1 MIGESGPPGPSK
13 QRGASTASAWTEL
26 SDVLAVLRRRW
37 LGGSWLS
44 SAAAGVSWEPFA
56 VPLRGPTAT
65 QLAGRFGEASVFF
78 TGTPTA
84 EKKGLR
90 LEFHSVGGRRVGTN
104 QLPRRVWFD
113 EPEPTFKLLNVQD
126 QVDRFVELVGV
137 ERERA
142 PRLVDWM
149 LHHPHRVLAATAVWD
164 LVVRTVLW
172 IDAHAIEPG
181 AVDTARSYLR
191 QIDVPGVDTKFI
203 EAHGGLIGRLL
214 EEQLDPTRVNQAAPR
229 SEFPARYGFRSKP
242 EYVRFRFLD
251 ARNVPGA
258 FSEMTVRTAELAA
271 AAPPVSRVYAVE
283 NEITYLAFPDVPDAA
298 VFFGG
303 GYAVSRLA
311 PLHWLAD
318 MDLTYWGDLDTHGFA
333 ILNLLRRSFPHTRSM
348 LMNRRTLLDHEGQWI
363 RESEPTR
370 ERLDLLEPAE
380 ADLYQDLVEDAFGPS
395 VRLEQERI
403 RFSAIERELR
413 RPRRDLVDSLSMD
426 DGGDAPCETKP
437 LTVGLQVPDR

>member
-1 MIGESGPPGPSK
+1 VTGQSGLPGPAK
-13 QRGASTASAWTEL
+13 QRGGSTGPAWTEL
-26 SDVLAVLRRRW
+26 SDVVAVLRRRW
-37 LGGSWLS
+37 VAGPWLT
-44 SAAAGVSWEPFA
+44 SAAAGPAWEPFA

-65 QLAGRFGEASVFF
+65 QLANQFGEVRDWVSRWR
-78 TGTPTA
+78 TA
-84 EKKGLR
+84 EKRGLR

-104 QLPRRVWFD
+104 KLPRRVWFD
-113 EPEPTFKLLNVQD
+113 EPEQAYKLLNVQD
-126 QVDRFVELVGV
+126 QVDRFVQLVEL

-149 LHHPHRVLAATAVWD
+149 LSHPHRVLAATAAWD
-164 LVVRTVLW
+164 LLVRTVLW
-172 IDAHAIEPG
+172 IDTHAIEPG
-181 AVDTARSYLR
+181 AVGNAGLYLR

-214 EEQLDPTRVNQAAPR
+214 EEQLDPSRVNQAAPR
-229 SEFPARYGFRSKP
+229 SEFAARYGFRSKP

-251 ARNVPGA
+251 VRNVPGA
-258 FSEMTVRTAELAA
+258 FSEMTVRTAELAHA
-271 AAPPVSRVYAVE
+271 ALPVSRVYAVE

-348 LMNRRTLLDHEGQWI
+348 LMDRRTLLDHEGHWI
-363 RESEPTR
+363 QESEPNS
-370 ERLDLLEPAE
+370 ERLDLLDPAE
-380 ADLYQDLVEDAFGPS
+380 ADLYQDLVEDSFGRS

-413 RPRRDLVDSLSMD
+413 KPQRRGSAEFLSMD
-426 DGGDAPCETKP
+426 GADETFEPKP
-437 LTVGLQVPDR
+437 PAIGLRVPDF